1 MRVSAI
7 VLAAGESR
15 RMGRAKMTLPF
26 GESTIL
32 ETVIRALEQSEIH
45 GVTVVLGRN
54 WQEAYPAIQHLDAEV
69 VVNPRPERG
78 MLSSAQWGLAHLR
91 DDVDAFL
98 FALGDQPQI
107 QPETVNALIRA
118 SAECDRG
125 IFLPTYEGKRGH
137 PLLVKS
143 HHKQAI
149 LNLSDSGGLNQLLE
163 QNPLEIREV
172 PSDSESVLHDI
183 DTPEDY
189 RQAQTA
195 PDS

>member
-1 MRVSAI
+1 VRVSAI

-32 ETVIRALEQSEIH
+32 ETVIRALEDSEID

-54 WQEAYPAIQHLDAEV
+54 WPEVYPAIQHLDAEV

-78 MLSSAQWGLAHLR
+78 MLSSAQWGLGHLR

-98 FALGDQPQI
+98 FALGDQPQLLSG
-107 QPETVNALIRA
+107 TVNALIRA
-118 SAECDRG
+118 ATESDHG
-125 IFLPTYEGKRGH
+125 IFLPTHEGKRGH

-143 HHKQAI
+143 RHKQAI
-149 LNLSDSGGLNQLLE
+149 LNLSESGGLNQLLD
-163 QNPLEIREV
+163 QNPSDIREV
-172 PSDSESVLHDI
+172 PRDSETVLHDI

-189 RQAQTA
+189 SRARSA
-195 PDS
+195 PGP